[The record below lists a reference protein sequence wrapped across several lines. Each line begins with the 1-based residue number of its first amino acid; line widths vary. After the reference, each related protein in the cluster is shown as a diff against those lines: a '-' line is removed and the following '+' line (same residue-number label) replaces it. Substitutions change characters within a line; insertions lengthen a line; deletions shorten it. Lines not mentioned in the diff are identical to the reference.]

1 MSSPVGRA
9 LVGLVR
15 GYQRWI
21 SPLSAPRCRFYPS
34 CSQYAVDAI
43 SSRGPIMGTAYAV
56 RRLLRC
62 HPFTAGGYDPAP
74 APREHSRSRRRDPR
88 PV

>member
-1 MSSPVGRA
+1 MSSVLVAAIRA
-9 LVGLVR
+9 
-15 GYQRWI
+15 YQRWI

-34 CSQYAVDAI
+34 CSQYAVDAVRN
-43 SSRGPIMGTAYAV
+43 RGTIMGTAYALH
-56 RRLLRC
+56 RLLRC

-74 APREHSRSRRRDPR
+74 PRKASRPGHGATR